1 MKRVAVFFGGVSNEH
16 DISVLTGMMAVNL
29 LKSAGYEVLPVFLP
43 LSGGMT
49 LAKNAS
55 RAEDFAE
62 GKRYPVVGLS
72 GAALERRGLFR
83 RRTPFD
89 VALNC
94 CHGGMG
100 EDGTLSALFA

>member
-1 MKRVAVFFGGVSNEH
+1 MK
-16 DISVLTGMMAVNL
+16 
-29 LKSAGYEVLPVFLP
+29 
-43 LSGGMT
+43 

-72 GAALERRGLFR
+72 GAALERKGLFR

-100 EDGTLSALFA
+100 EDGTLSAAPLVGTVCRPLLPFDELSAGVHG